1 MFLVNS
7 CSPQFCVPKHSLGV
21 VIPKLPTYFAEFLK
35 RYSLIRLS
43 VLHLLTC
50 VGLATE
56 KKRMYFQLL
65 IETIKLQNFY

>member
-7 CSPQFCVPKHSLGV
+7 CSPQFCAPKIYLGV

-56 KKRMYFQLL
+56 KKRINFQPL
-65 IETIKLQNFY
+65 IETLSLQSL

>member
-7 CSPQFCVPKHSLGV
+7 CSPQFCAPKIDLGV

-56 KKRMYFQLL
+56 KKRIHFQPL
-65 IETIKLQNFY
+65 IETINLQFFY